1 MLALLSQLTTQRLH
15 DLITSPFKGG
25 CISFGKQ
32 ISPGNM
38 DLDFRYF
45 IAFLVVFVEAE
56 EYLTRNQMVVK
67 GCQLL
72 HLGVNESQELLVGI
86 EMNGVNLYLHDAE
99 IKVPHRAFGPMGYLD
114 ETL

>member
-1 MLALLSQLTTQRLH
+1 
-15 DLITSPFKGG
+15 
-25 CISFGKQ
+25 
-32 ISPGNM
+32 
-38 DLDFRYF
+38 
-45 IAFLVVFVEAE
+45 
-56 EYLTRNQMVVK
+56 
-67 GCQLL
+67 L